1 MRVQPGTFDPS
12 GASDEAALVRL
23 RDTMTQEVERI
34 FRLMKLLLPGPD
46 LHSAYEGLRSSAPD
60 IRANAVEYLEHALPP
75 RMRELL
81 MPLLDNEVSVDERIA
96 IAERMAGT
104 VGASEQ
110 MLAALA
116 ASEELRAA
124 ARDAANRLEGRSR

>member
-1 MRVQPGTFDPS
+1 
-12 GASDEAALVRL
+12 
-23 RDTMTQEVERI
+23 
-34 FRLMKLLLPGPD
+34 MKLLLPGPD